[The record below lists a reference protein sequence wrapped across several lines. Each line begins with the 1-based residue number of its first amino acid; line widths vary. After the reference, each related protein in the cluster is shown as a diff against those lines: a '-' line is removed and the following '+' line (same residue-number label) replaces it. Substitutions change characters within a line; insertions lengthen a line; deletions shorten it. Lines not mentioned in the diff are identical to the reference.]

1 MKLTYLLYKISSLFS
16 YQTFIND
23 SNSEVPFTS
32 AISLD
37 AINGDYLLKV
47 SDKNN
52 CIDTNAND

>member
-1 MKLTYLLYKISSLFS
+1 MKLTYSLYKISSLFS

-23 SNSEVPFTS
+23 SNSEVLFTS
-32 AISLD
+32 TISLD

-47 SDKNN
+47 RDKNN